1 MVMRTKT
8 AWNKNKRREVWK
20 TMGRFLSILSIVA
33 LGVGFFS
40 GLKVTKNAM
49 IDTADA
55 YLREY
60 AMYDEK
66 VMTTIGIDEADV
78 AKIASMDGIS
88 AAEGSV
94 SMDVLATLDTG
105 ESYVVA
111 AHSITSDINRLKL
124 TAGRMPIADN
134 ECLGDAR
141 MLPKSVIGSKLL
153 ISEQNDTD
161 TLDAFTYDTY
171 TIVGLTDS
179 TTYLNM
185 ERGTTKLAGGKISAF
200 VYLPRGG
207 FSTDYFTELYVKYTD
222 ATGKIFT
229 DAYDDA
235 VAQMEDPLKAQMK
248 LLATNRYNDIVS
260 DAKTEISDAEKKYQD
275 GLDEYN
281 TQKADAQKKLDGAAN
296 DLAKAKKQIDDGWS
310 AIRENEASLND
321 AQAQYDSG
329 LAAYNKG
336 LSDYQ
341 VARADAF
348 AKLDAGEAAL
358 APSLA
363 MIPDLKAALAALDP
377 ADPDYETQKAAIET
391 QLNEIENAYNQLTT
405 QRETTTQLFDG
416 MLAQLSATKA
426 QLDAAKKQIDEGNAA
441 LAQGKATLKSAESQ
455 YSDGYSDYL
464 DGKAEAD
471 QKLAD
476 GAKELADGKQK
487 LDDAKAELAKLK
499 PPTVYLLNREM
510 NVGYV
515 NFENDSSIV
524 NGIAKVFPVFFFLVA
539 ALVTMTTMTRMVE
552 EQRTQIGT
560 LKALG
565 YGGATI
571 AWKYVS
577 YAGSAALLGGLLGFF
592 GGSWLFPWVI
602 WQAYGMLYGFAPI
615 LYTLDWSLF
624 ALAIS
629 VALICSV
636 GVTLLTCRA
645 ELRLMPA
652 ELMRP
657 KTPKEGKRVFLERIG
672 FLWKRLGFMVKIS
685 LRNVFRYTKRL
696 IMMALGIGGCTALLI
711 TGFGLRDSIA
721 NIAAD
726 QFDNIMTYDFAIV
739 FDEEKD
745 AAQQTAFQ
753 SETKDVLSTSV
764 FVCTDTISA
773 DTNEGMKDVNVIA
786 TGDPN
791 ISSLINMHANGQTL
805 AYPPDGSV
813 SISDKLAR
821 IAGVSVGDKIRV
833 RVDDTHESELTV
845 SAIFENY
852 VYHYMLMTPATYET
866 IYGKP
871 CAYEAAL
878 ANSALADQHEAAAI
892 IMDDHGA
899 ANVSVTSDIQ
909 DRVSSMMDSLNL
921 VIFVI
926 IFCAGALAFV
936 VLFNLSNINI
946 TERIREI
953 ATIKVLGFY
962 APEVGAY
969 VFRENLVLTLIGSLV
984 GIPLGIWLH
993 GFVMGQL
1000 SFDMVSFHVVI
1011 KPLSYVFSVAMTFL
1025 FAFGV
1030 DLVMRPRLAKINMVE
1045 SLKAIE

>member
-1 MVMRTKT
+1 MVTRTKT
-8 AWNKNKRREVWK
+8 AWNKNQRREVFK
-20 TMGRFLSILSIVA
+20 TIGRFISILAIVS
-33 LGVGFFS
+33 LGVGLFS

-66 VMTTIGIDEADV
+66 VMTTIGIDESEVSA
-78 AKIASMDGIS
+78 IAAMDGVS

-94 SMDVLATLDTG
+94 SMDVLATLDSG
-105 ESYVVA
+105 ASYVLAV
-111 AHSITSDINRLKL
+111 HSITNDVNRPKV
-124 TAGRMPIADN
+124 TSGRMPVADN

-141 MLPKSVIGSKLL
+141 MLPKSAIGTRFYVSD
-153 ISEQNDTD
+153 QNDQKTI
-161 TLDAFTYDTY
+161 DAFTHDAY

-185 ERGTTKLAGGKISAF
+185 ERGTSKLAGGKITAF
-200 VYLPRGG
+200 VYLPAGG
-207 FSTDYFTELYVKYTD
+207 LQTEYFTELYVKFSD
-222 ATGKIFT
+222 ATGKVFT

-235 VAQMEDPLKAQMK
+235 VTSMEVPLKAKME
-248 LLATNRYNDIVS
+248 LLADARYSDIVS
-260 DAKTEISDAEKKYQD
+260 DAQAEIDDAEQSYQE

-281 TQKADAQKKLDGAAN
+281 TEKAKAEQELSDAADKLADAKK
-296 DLAKAKKQIDDGWS
+296 KIDDGWS
-310 AIRENEASLND
+310 AIHDNEAALSD
-321 AQAQYDSG
+321 AQTQYENG
-329 LAAYNKG
+329 LAGYNQG

-341 VARADAF
+341 VARTDAF
-348 AKLDAGEAAL
+348 NQLDASQATLDTQRAQLNTALDAATL
-358 APSLA
+358 AGDTAQITYLQGQ
-363 MIPDLKAALAALDP
+363 LAALDI
-377 ADPDYETQKAAIET
+377 AQG
-391 QLNEIENAYNQLTT
+391 QLDA
-405 QRETTTQLFDG
+405 QRQTTTQLFDG
-416 MLAQLSATKA
+416 TLAQLNASKA
-426 QLDAAKKQIDEGNAA
+426 QLDAAKQQIDDGKTA
-441 LAQGKATLKSAESQ
+441 LSQGKDALKSAEEQ
-455 YSDGYSDYL
+455 YKDGYADYL

-471 QKLAD
+471 EKLAD
-476 GAKELADGKQK
+476 AAKELDDGRKK
-487 LDDAKAELAKLK
+487 IDDAQVELNKLK
-499 PPTVYLLNREM
+499 PPSVYLLNRET
-510 NVGYV
+510 NAGYV

-524 NGIAKVFPVFFFLVA
+524 NGISKVFPVFFFLVA

-565 YGGATI
+565 YGGTTI
-571 AWKYVS
+571 AWKYIS
-577 YAGSAALLGGLLGFF
+577 YAGGAALVGGLIGFF

-624 ALAIS
+624 ALAMT
-629 VALICSV
+629 VTLICSA

-657 KTPKEGKRVFLERIG
+657 KAPKEGKRVFLERIG

-696 IMMALGIGGCTALLI
+696 IMMVLGIGGCTALLV
-711 TGFGLRDSIA
+711 TGFGIRDSIA

-726 QFDNIMTYDFAIV
+726 QFDNIMTYDIAIV
-739 FDEEKD
+739 FDEPKNE
-745 AAQQTAFQ
+745 AQQATFA
-753 SETKDVLSTSV
+753 EDTKDILASSV
-764 FVCTDTISA
+764 FVCTDTLSA
-773 DTNEGMKDVNVIA
+773 YTKEGLKDVNVIA

-791 ISSLINMHANGQTL
+791 ISKLIDMHIDGQQL
-805 AYPPDGSV
+805 DFPPDGSV
-813 SISDKLAR
+813 AISDKLAR
-821 IAGVSVGDKIRV
+821 ISGISVGDSIRV
-833 RVDDTHESELTV
+833 KVDDTHEANLTV
-845 SAIFENY
+845 SAVFENY
-852 VYHYMLMTPATYET
+852 VYHYMLMTPATYEST
-866 IYGKP
+866 FGKT
-871 CAYEAAL
+871 CEYEAAL
-878 ANSALADQHEAAAI
+878 ADSAIEDQHSVAAT
-892 IMDDHGA
+892 IMDEHGA
-899 ANVSVTSDIQ
+899 ANVSVTTDIQ
-909 DRVSSMMDSLNL
+909 DRVNSMMQSLNL

-926 IFCAGALAFV
+926 IICAGALAFV

-969 VFRENLVLTLIGSLV
+969 VFRENLVLTLLGALV
-984 GIPLGIWLH
+984 GVPLGIWLH

-1011 KPLSYVFSVAMTFL
+1011 KPLSYILSVVMTFL